1 MDIINGL
8 TSAAKVL
15 READKIE
22 QYQMILDAQ
31 ETILGYQRK
40 ISELVEENKKMKDI
54 TSFKEKAVFNN
65 NCYWLKKE
73 DDITDGPFCSKC
85 IDGNNL
91 IIRLHV
97 RSDGYANCPNCKNNI
112 WSKGEPNFNQDDNS
126 ESLFNPLSII

>member
-40 ISELVEENKKMKDI
+40 ISELEEENKKLKDVS
-54 TSFKEKAVFNN
+54 SFKEKSDFKN

-73 DDITDGPFCSKC
+73 DNTTDGPFCSKC
-85 IDGNNL
+85 VESDDR

-97 RSDGYANCPNCKNNI
+97 RSDGFATCPNCKNHV
-112 WSKGEPNFNQDDNS
+112 WSKGEVNQFINS
-126 ESLFNPLSII
+126 GSSFFDSSI